1 MLKNVLA
8 DRVLGGVSSW
18 ARILDSQTLNL
29 LLNHY
34 EQVTCSSDLPS
45 PHYMMEALVKAKNQH
60 AFSLKGQIWEE
71 PRGSSHEGH
80 LDCTTGCF
88 VVAGDL

>member
-1 MLKNVLA
+1 
-8 DRVLGGVSSW
+8 
-18 ARILDSQTLNL
+18 
-29 LLNHY
+29 
-34 EQVTCSSDLPS
+34 
-45 PHYMMEALVKAKNQH
+45 MMEALVKVKNQH

-71 PRGSSHEGH
+71 PQASSHEGH